1 MLQSSAKTVVIII
14 PQPVVCNMSN
24 RFEAEA
30 TVMIGNNQERDE
42 NGQKVIGSNL
52 VTAKDSQSLAH
63 VRDVELIFSMRI
75 N

>member
-42 NGQKVIGSNL
+42 NGQKVISNL
-52 VTAKDSQSLAH
+52 VTAKDYHSLTH

-75 N
+75 I

>member
-52 VTAKDSQSLAH
+52 VTAKD
-63 VRDVELIFSMRI
+63 
-75 N
+75 